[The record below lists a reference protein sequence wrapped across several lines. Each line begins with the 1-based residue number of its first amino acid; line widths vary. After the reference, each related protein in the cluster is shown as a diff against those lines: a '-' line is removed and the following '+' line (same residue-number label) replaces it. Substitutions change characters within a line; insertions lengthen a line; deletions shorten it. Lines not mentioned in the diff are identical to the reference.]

1 MILAPRNSVRWRKGL
16 PWSLP
21 ALNQG
26 ESERFD
32 LRLWG

>member
-1 MILAPRNSVRWRKGL
+1 
-16 PWSLP
+16 LP